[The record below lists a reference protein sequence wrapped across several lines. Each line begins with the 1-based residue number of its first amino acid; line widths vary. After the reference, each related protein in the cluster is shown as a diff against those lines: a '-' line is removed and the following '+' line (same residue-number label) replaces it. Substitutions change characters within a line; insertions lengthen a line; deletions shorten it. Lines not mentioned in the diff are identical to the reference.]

1 MRNLLVYLK
10 PYWKVT
16 LLAPILMF
24 IEVVCDLMLPTLLA
38 NIVDNGVATGDLPYI
53 FRTGGLMLG
62 IALIGMVGGMGCTV
76 ASSIAS
82 QNFGADLR
90 SDLFRK
96 IQGFSFFNIDRFK
109 TSSLITRLTNDIT
122 QLQMVVL
129 MSLRMMVRAPLLFL
143 GGIIMAV
150 SLNARLSLILVV
162 VIPLLVL
169 VLVFTMSKS
178 MPRFAK
184 MQKMLDRVNAV
195 VRENLAGVRVIKAFV
210 REDHE
215 RNRFGEA
222 NDNLMYAALNAY
234 NLVIVMMP
242 VIMLIMNLSIVAV
255 LWWGGVFVNSGEM
268 EIGQVMAYIN
278 YIMQILFSLM
288 MIGGILFFVTRASA
302 SAQRVNEVLETETD
316 IHDVKDADFRPVSS
330 GEVVFEDVS
339 FGYGSSEEH
348 LVLKG
353 INLYAPPGKTV
364 AILGATGA
372 GKSTMVNLIPR
383 FYDVTAGRVV
393 VDGRDVRLIDL
404 AVLRSGIGI
413 VPQDTVLFSGSIKD
427 NIRWGKN
434 DATDEEIIE
443 AAKIAQAHDF
453 IMNFPAAYDTEL
465 GQRGVN
471 LSGGQKQRI
480 AIARAI
486 IKKPPILILDD
497 STSAVDL
504 VTEQR
509 IQKELKKYI
518 KGCTVFI
525 IAQRISSVMDAD
537 KIIILDEGRIAAE
550 GTHEELIENS
560 PLYQDIYNSQLGEG
574 VVIDA

>member
-1 MRNLLVYLK
+1 MKNLLVYLK

-38 NIVDNGVATGDLPYI
+38 SIVDNGVATGDLPYI

-76 ASSIAS
+76 TSSIAS

-96 IQGFSFFNIDRFK
+96 IQSFSFFNIDRFK

-162 VIPLLVL
+162 VIPLLIL

-195 VRENLAGVRVIKAFV
+195 VRENLAGVRVVKAFV

-215 RNRFGEA
+215 RSRFGMA
-222 NDNLMYAALNAY
+222 NDGLMQSALNAY

-453 IMNFPAAYDTEL
+453 IMSFPAAYDTEL

-509 IQKELKKYI
+509 IQKGLKKYI